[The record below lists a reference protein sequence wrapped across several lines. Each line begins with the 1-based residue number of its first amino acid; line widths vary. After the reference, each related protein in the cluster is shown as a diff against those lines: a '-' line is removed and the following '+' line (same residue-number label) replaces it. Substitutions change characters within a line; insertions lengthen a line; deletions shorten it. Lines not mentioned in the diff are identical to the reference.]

1 MHTAWKS
8 IALCFMVGL
17 FTTPVT
23 NAAPDQ
29 QKKAVERTTAVSASS
44 QNSTAEIDSLLLE
57 LGEAISGGNTNRTIS
72 FWSDDA
78 VFIDQAGLQTRGK
91 AALENRFAKLFETR
105 GKDTLALHPD
115 KTSFPASNV
124 AIVTG
129 EIGRKAGPVELP
141 ATRFSMVLVKQN
153 DRWLINEAT
162 ETVIQDKHASDH
174 LKQVEWMVGN
184 WSVDSPDRSV
194 RVQVNWSENKNILLS
209 KSTAEKK
216 DGSKTVDYQIIGFDP
231 RKESIVSWHFS
242 SDGGFGY
249 GKWTRDNNEW
259 LLDYA
264 GVDKDGNDTAATNV
278 FSPKSD
284 SEFTWQSV
292 KQTDGGNK
300 ISDSAVV
307 TLKRSK

>member
-8 IALCFMVGL
+8 IALCFVMS
-17 FTTPVT
+17 FCFVT
-23 NAAPDQ
+23 HTDAAPSK
-29 QKKAVERTTAVSASS
+29 KKATEASASS
-44 QNSTAEIDSLLLE
+44 SVLASNAIGEIDSVLRE
-57 LGEAISGGNTNRTIS
+57 LGEAINGGNTNRTIS

-78 VFIDQAGLQTRGK
+78 VFIDQSGQQTRGR
-91 AALENRFAKLFETR
+91 AALESRFANLFESR
-105 GKDTLALHPD
+105 GKDTLTLHAD

-129 EIGRKAGPVELP
+129 EIGRKTGQIELP
-141 ATRFSMVLVKQN
+141 ATRFSMVLVKHN
-153 DRWLINEAT
+153 DQWLINEAT
-162 ETVIQDKHASDH
+162 ETVIQEKHSSDH
-174 LKQVEWMVGN
+174 LKQVEWLVGKWN
-184 WSVDSPDRSV
+184 AENPDRSV
-194 RVQVNWSENKNILLS
+194 QVQVSWSENRNILLS
-209 KSTAEKK
+209 KSTATNK

-231 RKESIVSWHFS
+231 RKDSIVSWHFS

-249 GKWTRDNNEW
+249 GKWTRDNTDW

-300 ISDSAVV
+300 ISDSAVI
-307 TLKRSK
+307 TLKRAK